1 MEISHPADSAPQAVT
16 SEDEP
21 QTVAPDEGRDLDA
34 PPSYLLTN
42 RTTDPDVDQPD
53 EPAIKRPAPAPAV
66 LALVEAA
73 GDQETP
79 EDLPLVIEALLFSA
93 EEPPTVSAL
102 AQATNA
108 PLDAVEQALDVLQAE
123 DTGRGVRI
131 QRNGATVRL
140 VTAPQ
145 AAAFI
150 ERLLGLE
157 RPNRLSK
164 AALETIAIIA
174 YRQPT
179 TRGAIEAVRGVSCDA
194 PLNTL
199 RSRELIQ
206 SVGQADTPGRP
217 HLWATTAR
225 FLEHFGLSE
234 LAELPTLPSVPGR
247 PTTQA
252 AMNLVE
258 ARETELDG
266 GPDAS
271 QTSDSDMAADSV
283 IEGAETNEPAVV
295 DPAYGAT
302 FNNPYADSGPAVA
315 SGD

>member
-1 MEISHPADSAPQAVT
+1 METSHPPDPAPQSAASNDLTSVSAPA
-16 SEDEP
+16 EE
-21 QTVAPDEGRDLDA
+21 RDLDT
-34 PPSYLLTN
+34 PPSYMMAARSAATAA
-42 RTTDPDVDQPD
+42 DASE
-53 EPAIKRPAPAPAV
+53 EPSVEHASPQPAV

-73 GDQETP
+73 GVQDTP
-79 EDLPLVIEALLFSA
+79 NDLPLVIEALLFSA

-108 PLDAVEQALDVLQAE
+108 PLDAVEQALEALQA
-123 DTGRGVRI
+123 DDSGRGVRI

-174 YRQPT
+174 YRQPV

-199 RSRELIQ
+199 RSRELVQ

-217 HLWATTAR
+217 HLWATTPR

-234 LAELPTLPSVPGR
+234 LGELPTLPNLPGR
-247 PTTQA
+247 PAGQATMSLVDRGDAISDPGAA
-252 AMNLVE
+252 AM
-258 ARETELDG
+258 
-266 GPDAS
+266 PDTDADPNDV
-271 QTSDSDMAADSV
+271 SD
-283 IEGAETNEPAVV
+283 V
-295 DPAYGAT
+295 DDAAYGTT
-302 FNNPYADSGPAVA
+302 FDGSYADAGPAVA